1 MFSFRI
7 IIYFLFLKRIKV
19 KHRAQASI
27 GVVLIYEALNIFEHL
42 VYLLY
47 PFILEFLAQIIFSFI
62 FPDTFIIQMD
72 QEKILNIIF
81 TIINAIL
88 IILYN
93 IHNYFFMKIINNP
106 YGDKDSEIKY
116 RYSSH
121 KFWIIFLVQNVSII
135 QNIQLYFKT
144 DEQVKLFSYI
154 YSIFFFLLFIIL
166 FIMSVQSFNYKNG
179 ANTFISMM
187 TIFCYV
193 SIIIKFICSIFGY
206 SFNTTGSIVALT
218 IFKILVVLYFNH
230 VIESF
235 NEKYLLTTGI
245 KELFKI
251 NKDISNNKIYDC
263 FIYIQE
269 ILKSI
274 KNNNSNSSKSRL
286 LNHIFK
292 HQNKC
297 SLSNCKCKLIQII
310 PHGTE
315 YDKNFSENLL
325 ERISFLIE
333 SSFIQIDFSDN
344 CELSLILSGH
354 YFHIRDNPIMAY
366 SFIQTLLI
374 FNLDNLSLSQIIS
387 CYELCQN
394 ILKQ

>member
-1 MFSFRI
+1 MNHYDLLQIIHDKTPSYISLFILLKFRFARKKIFHILAFFLRFVGILILCENFCLKLSEVKDKSLSYYLRYLTAQKLIQLTGITNKAYIIISSILLIMFLFRI

-62 FPDTFIIQMD
+62 FPDTFIIKMD
-72 QEKILNIIF
+72 QEKIVNIIF

-106 YGDKDSEIKY
+106 YGDEDAEIKY
-116 RYSSH
+116 RYSSY
-121 KFWIIFLVQNVSII
+121 KFWIIFLIQNASII

-144 DEQVKLFSYI
+144 DEQVKIFSYI

-166 FIMSVQSFNYKNG
+166 FIMSVQSFNYHNG

-245 KELFKI
+245 NELFKI

-274 KNNNSNSSKSRL
+274 KNNNSNS
-286 LNHIFK
+286 
-292 HQNKC
+292 
-297 SLSNCKCKLIQII
+297 
-310 PHGTE
+310 
-315 YDKNFSENLL
+315 
-325 ERISFLIE
+325 
-333 SSFIQIDFSDN
+333 
-344 CELSLILSGH
+344 
-354 YFHIRDNPIMAY
+354 
-366 SFIQTLLI
+366 
-374 FNLDNLSLSQIIS
+374 
-387 CYELCQN
+387 
-394 ILKQ
+394 